1 MKSKFFRVCICIA
14 LCLCLFTG
22 VFAVMGWGSLLRQV
36 GSAVMYP
43 FSWLAGKTADAAA
56 GFSLGEWPA
65 LVAAGDALRAEN
77 QSLRAGLLDAEILEN
92 ENSWLYRYLSM
103 KQEREDWSL
112 VSCAVTATE
121 WSGGSGGQSYA
132 IQLTLN
138 RGSSSGVAVGMPVV
152 CEAGLVGIVSE
163 VGVGSCRV
171 RTVLNTDFAAGAID
185 ARSGETGLWE
195 GKFASLPS
203 GNAVLTA
210 LAAEADAAVGDV
222 ILTSGKGGVYP
233 YGIPVGR
240 IASVSANAYSR
251 TTEATVTPFAD
262 LTDLRLVAV
271 LTDYVHYT
279 DGSHWQGGSGAG
291 EIRRAANVG
300 IISYISNN
308 RNKIFDFWRV

>member
-56 GFSLGEWPA
+56 GF
-65 LVAAGDALRAEN
+65 AGYFRDIRDLQAENDALRAEN

-222 ILTSGKGGVYP
+222 IMTSGKGGVYP

-240 IASVSANAYSR
+240 IASVSSNAYSR

-262 LTDLRLVAV
+262 LTNLRLVAV

-291 EIRRAANVG
+291 D
-300 IISYISNN
+300 SP
-308 RNKIFDFWRV
+308 

>member
-1 MKSKFFRVCICIA
+1 MKSRFFRVCICIA

-56 GFSLGEWPA
+56 GF
-65 LVAAGDALRAEN
+65 
-77 QSLRAGLLDAEILEN
+77 LEN

-262 LTDLRLVAV
+262 LTNLRLVAV

-291 EIRRAANVG
+291 D
-300 IISYISNN
+300 SP
-308 RNKIFDFWRV
+308 

>member
-1 MKSKFFRVCICIA
+1 MIAQNFR
-14 LCLCLFTG
+14 
-22 VFAVMGWGSLLRQV
+22 R
-36 GSAVMYP
+36 
-43 FSWLAGKTADAAA
+43 
-56 GFSLGEWPA
+56 
-65 LVAAGDALRAEN
+65 VAQQAENDALRAEN

-163 VGVGSCRV
+163 VGVGYCRV

-262 LTDLRLVAV
+262 LTNLRLVAV
-271 LTDYVHYT
+271 LTDYVYYT

-291 EIRRAANVG
+291 D
-300 IISYISNN
+300 SP
-308 RNKIFDFWRV
+308 